1 MEYNLLKIVN
11 EIYMK
16 QQIVQEKATEHVL
29 MTGLTLG
36 GIDKG
41 ELLDSS
47 ERPVQSADN
56 NAPLLHRC

>member
-1 MEYNLLKIVN
+1 MEYNPLKIVN

-36 GIDKG
+36 GIDKA

-47 ERPVQSADN
+47 ERPVQSDFVYDF
-56 NAPLLHRC
+56 